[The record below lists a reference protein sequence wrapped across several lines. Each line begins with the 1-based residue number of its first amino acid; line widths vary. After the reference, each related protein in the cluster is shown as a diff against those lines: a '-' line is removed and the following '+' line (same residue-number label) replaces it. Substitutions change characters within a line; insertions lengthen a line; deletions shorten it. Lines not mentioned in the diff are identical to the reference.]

1 MGPRRRVARDDHYLC
16 RAITTKVRSAN
27 HMYSSRRRLALLTL
41 AVSAAAVLTV
51 GAGSSWARHKPVKK
65 PASTLSGT
73 WSGRYSG
80 GYNGTFTLHWT
91 QSGSKL
97 TGTIKLSQP
106 SGTFSV
112 NGSVR
117 GSAISF
123 GAVSAGATYTGSVSG
138 HSMSGAYQASP
149 KGGSWSAKK
158 TS

>member
-1 MGPRRRVARDDHYLC
+1 
-16 RAITTKVRSAN
+16 
-27 HMYSSRRRLALLTL
+27 MYSSRRRLALLTL

-51 GAGSSWARHKPVKK
+51 GAGSAWATHKPTSHKK
-65 PASTLSGT
+65 AASILSGT
-73 WSGRYSG
+73 WSGQYSG

-106 SGTFSV
+106 SGTFSI

-123 GAVSAGATYTGSVSG
+123 GAVGAGATYTGSVSG
-138 HSMSGAYQASP
+138 KSMSGNYQAAP

>member
-1 MGPRRRVARDDHYLC
+1 
-16 RAITTKVRSAN
+16 
-27 HMYSSRRRLALLTL
+27 MYSSRRRLALTL
-41 AVSAAAVLTV
+41 AVSAAAVLSV
-51 GAGSSWARHKPVKK
+51 GAGSSWAKNKPVRHKK
-65 PASTLSGT
+65 PSSTLSGT
-73 WSGRYSG
+73 WSGQYSG

-112 NGSVR
+112 SGSVH

-138 HSMSGAYQASP
+138 NSMSGSYEASP